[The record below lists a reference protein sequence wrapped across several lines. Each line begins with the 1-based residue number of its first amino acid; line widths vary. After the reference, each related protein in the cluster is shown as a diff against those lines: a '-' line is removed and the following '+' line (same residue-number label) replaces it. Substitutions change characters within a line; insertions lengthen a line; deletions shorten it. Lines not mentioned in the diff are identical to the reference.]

1 VELGADARLP
11 QLGGQRDGGGEVLR
25 HGQDQHIRRGGG
37 QLRIQHPLLT
47 QHIEQPGQTD
57 GDAHAG
63 ELLVGVKLRQVVI
76 PAAGAHGANFGV
88 IQQGGLIDR
97 AGVVIQAPGD
107 GEVHSEVFGGYA
119 EVRQILH
126 HGVQL
131 AEPLVEHLVLAGV
144 AIQGRQDL
152 FVATLDGNEL

>member
-1 VELGADARLP
+1 M
-11 QLGGQRDGGGEVLR
+11 
-25 HGQDQHIRRGGG
+25 
-37 QLRIQHPLLT
+37 
-47 QHIEQPGQTD
+47 
-57 GDAHAG
+57 
-63 ELLVGVKLRQVVI
+63 
-76 PAAGAHGANFGV
+76 